1 MDNIAYFNMQQQY
14 EKSYAY
20 CVRLLDRIEQ
30 TEGYVQGMPICLV
43 GEISE
48 KSYPPTEL
56 TYDITSKIRGTDKS
70 FLFYRGE
77 QYEEFIK
84 NYLGATLNILEGDY
98 VVDMY
103 YSEEYSTMSSFPDK
117 NSIKIVNGIM
127 FIKLE

>member
-1 MDNIAYFNMQQQY
+1 MRNLTHTVF
-14 EKSYAY
+14 
-20 CVRLLDRIEQ
+20 
-30 TEGYVQGMPICLV
+30 

-56 TYDITSKIRGTDKS
+56 TYDITSKIRGTDGS